1 MSRIPEDVGQRL
13 RHIRGDRTQQE
24 FAELLGLTRSALA
37 NYETGRTKPKLSS
50 LRQIAEKLE
59 FEERWYLEGRE
70 LHAQRIAPWH
80 AEQMMDRMLEASH
93 PLENSGVWSFYTPDE
108 RCIIDVLGVCSEEL
122 VARLLSEML
131 AEAEGNPQAAARF
144 AKDPHRA
151 AKERR
156 LRAIIEAGGR
166 YRRSPDEVTA
176 RSIWEQYSRI
186 VRNRPAGSG
195 FVVPPGP
202 EDLPSSDDDAGS

>member
-50 LRQIAEKLE
+50 LREIAEKLE
-59 FEERWYLEGRE
+59 VEERWYLEGAE
-70 LHAQRIAPWH
+70 LHAQRVAARQI
-80 AEQMMDRMLEASH
+80 EQMMDRMLEARH
-93 PLENSGVWSFYTPDE
+93 PLENAGVWSFYTPEE

-131 AEAEGNPQAAARF
+131 AEAEGNPLAAARF

-151 AKERR
+151 AKVRR

-166 YRRSPDEVTA
+166 YRRSLDEVTA
-176 RSIWEQYSRI
+176 RAIWEQYSQI
-186 VRNRPAGSG
+186 VRNRPAGAG